1 LIKFKN
7 PVVFVAAHAKSGKR
21 YLALMLKHAEGVSK
35 GTHEYVARYIWKD
48 LIWGFA
54 EPTEELKEIS
64 PYYKQFTLEK
74 ALAGAEK
81 LWTERS
87 MVLLK
92 EWTEDGMVIDADS
105 RFLVIYYYLVKKFI
119 HPDSIRIIHVH
130 RNLANVAHEHCR
142 HGGYRPGNN
151 KGSPVVFMKNATLP
165 WGKNNVT
172 LMEKNILEATP
183 MECTAHYVSELEVRK
198 WLLRPY
204 FPGVK
209 VHEWDMDKDPPSRD
223 SWASLLDFLELKG
236 TGKLWNLVDK
246 NPDIHPAPEKYPHI
260 TLEMAQKALQ
270 AHNIVKNPNKRPE
283 FML

>member
-1 LIKFKN
+1 
-7 PVVFVAAHAKSGKR
+7 
-21 YLALMLKHAEGVSK
+21 MLKHAEGVSK
-35 GTHEYVARYIWKD
+35 GTHEYVARFIWKEI
-48 LIWGFA
+48 IWGFA
-54 EPTEELKEIS
+54 EPTDEL
-64 PYYKQFTLEK
+64 K
-74 ALAGAEK
+74 ALAPFYAQWNLKGAMAHAEK

-119 HPDSIRIIHVH
+119 HPDSIRIIHVR
-130 RNLANVAHEHCR
+130 RNLAKIAHEHCR
-142 HGGYRPGNN
+142 HGGYRPGTNR
-151 KGSPVVFMKNATLP
+151 GSPIVFMKNATLP

-172 LMEKNILEATP
+172 VMEKNILNATP
-183 MECTAHYVSELEVRK
+183 MECTAHYVSELETRK

-209 VHEWDMDKDPPSRD
+209 VHEWDMDYDPPRRD
-223 SWASLLDFLELKG
+223 SWASLLDFLGVKWTDKLKA
-236 TGKLWNLVDK
+236 LVDK
-246 NPDIHPAPEKYPHI
+246 NPNIHPAPDKYPHI
-260 TLEMAQKALQ
+260 TLEMAQRTLR